1 MEELPPDHRGKI
13 SHWSRVLCPEELF
26 LMKWRLWNSYCL
38 NWVSRLKPSQS
49 TKTAKLQSTWLAILS
64 NTSESSILTYGITLS
79 ARRCW
84 RDGHRTEDP
93 HKSQPFDMYTKAVSK
108 VVFDTLSLF
117 IVCRTETLWWYYG
130 HYYWKDTFYDLYYST
145 DIRCCMWW
153 NSWTILFRLGR
164 YEPSQ
169 FHVFF
174 EHRGSVNVK
183 LGIVQVKLRFHGG
196 TRGKE
201 RVKD

>member
-1 MEELPPDHRGKI
+1 MI
-13 SHWSRVLCPEELF
+13 
-26 LMKWRLWNSYCL
+26 Y
-38 NWVSRLKPSQS
+38 
-49 TKTAKLQSTWLAILS
+49 AILL
-64 NTSESSILTYGITLS
+64 IL
-79 ARRCW
+79 
-84 RDGHRTEDP
+84 D
-93 HKSQPFDMYTKAVSK
+93 
-108 VVFDTLSLF
+108 VV
-117 IVCRTETLWWYYG
+117 CNETL
-130 HYYWKDTFYDLYYST
+130 
-145 DIRCCMWW
+145 
-153 NSWTILFRLGR
+153 WTILFRLGR